1 MVLVRYLLLA
11 YCSWEGYW
19 ERSRRIIGGYGVL
32 AYAIWLPIMG
42 GFTLVWVTVVGYWT
56 DG

>member
-1 MVLVRYLLLA
+1 MVLGRYLLLA

-32 AYAIWLPIMG
+32 AYAIWLSGVSLPSGVQEMDI
-42 GFTLVWVTVVGYWT
+42 WT